1 MLLQMALFPY
11 FRGWVIFHCIHV
23 PHLLYSF
30 AYGWTFRLFPC
41 LVNSAAMTFGVH
53 VSFWIRVFSGYM
65 PKSGIVGSYG
75 NSIFSFK
82 KLNLQTVLHSG
93 CTNLHAHQ
101 QCRRV
106 PFSGFRRIDWRYR
119 LNPARWNWRR
129 WNVKSL
135 LKASNSATPA
145 QGEAKMQFSD
155 RSHEKDLRVFVG
167 WKVGVMQQP
176 GVLWRTLWGLA
187 TAAGGSCT

>member
-1 MLLQMALFPY
+1 MIISRSVHLAANGIISLFLWLSNIPLY
-11 FRGWVIFHCIHV
+11 T
-23 PHLLYSF
+23 PHLCYPF
-30 AYGWTFRLFPC
+30 IYWWTFGCFHGLAI
-41 LVNSAAMTFGVH
+41 VNRVILHTEVH
-53 VSFWIRVFSGYM
+53 PSFWIRVFSGYM
-65 PKSGIVGSYG
+65 PRSGIVGSYG

-167 WKVGVMQQP
+167 WKVGVTQKKSVFNWQ
-176 GVLWRTLWGLA
+176 RTEV
-187 TAAGGSCT
+187 